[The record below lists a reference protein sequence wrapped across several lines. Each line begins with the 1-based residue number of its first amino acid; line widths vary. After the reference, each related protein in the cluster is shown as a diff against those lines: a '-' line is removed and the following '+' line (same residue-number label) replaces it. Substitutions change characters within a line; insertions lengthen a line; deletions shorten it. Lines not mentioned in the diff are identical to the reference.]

1 MERPTMQVTNMLSL
15 AITGLF
21 LFPGAAQAKSSAVR
35 KKDPVSF
42 NLHATPRS
50 DHFHRLGLSF
60 GYSIGKRFELSGLA
74 MGGQQT
80 LNQTMPLPTNL
91 STTKSKGLAIQG
103 TVNGRLFLTESLSIL
118 LGAGYRQT
126 RVDYAFADNNSERN
140 ATANYKLED
149 GIVLVGL
156 GNQWALKSGVNFGID
171 WGLLSV
177 PLKKQVT
184 TTIKTNGL
192 TEDEAVLVDQS
203 TLGAVNQIAK
213 EKSMTLGLVTLGLRF

>member
-1 MERPTMQVTNMLSL
+1 MHQSALVLL
-15 AITGLF
+15 ASVLGCLTY
-21 LFPGAAQAKSSAVR
+21 FPSAQAKSSAVR
-35 KKDPVSF
+35 KKDPVSI

-50 DHFHRLGLSF
+50 DHFHRFGLSL
-60 GYSIGKRFELSGLA
+60 GYTTGKRFEISALVL
-74 MGGQQT
+74 GGQQT
-80 LNQTMPLPTNL
+80 LSQSMTLPAGL

-118 LGAGYRQT
+118 LGGGYRQI
-126 RVDYAFADNNSERN
+126 RVDCAFAENGSERN

-149 GIVLVGL
+149 GIALVGL
-156 GNQWALKSGVNFGID
+156 GNQWALKGGLNFGID

-192 TEDEAVLVDQS
+192 TDDEAVLVDQS

>member
-1 MERPTMQVTNMLSL
+1 MMHQSALVLL
-15 AITGLF
+15 ASVLGCLTY
-21 LFPGAAQAKSSAVR
+21 FPSAQAKSSAVR
-35 KKDPVSF
+35 KKDPVSI

-156 GNQWALKSGVNFGID
+156 GNQWALKGGLNFGID

-192 TEDEAVLVDQS
+192 TDDEAVLVDQS